1 MNHRRFIM
9 KKSLLNGFSIR
20 KGVFIPLAAIYV
32 VVIILGLVSP
42 DAFASAENA
51 VVGFA
56 AGWFGWLYQIIT
68 IVLIIICVWVLVSK
82 KVGGIRIGGE
92 NAKPI
97 MSKWNW
103 FAISLCGGIATGIV
117 FWGIAEPITHF
128 MDGIPGLVEGGGTRM
143 SALYA
148 LSTCYMH
155 WGLPLYAYYAAA
167 GLLIGVCVYN
177 LGQPYNVSSSLY
189 PILGE
194 KTKGGFGSFIDL
206 LCVFGIAGG
215 VSASLGVASMQ
226 LGSGIGLLAKFT
238 PTSTHW
244 LIIMAAI
251 VATFIISSYTG
262 INHGVRWLSDK
273 NAKIYIGLLVYVFF
287 FAQTK
292 EVLAMSTESMGFFA
306 QNWIIQ
312 DTYLGVM
319 ADGTETAMWPTW
331 WTINYWSFMIAYTPL
346 IGMFLAKIAQGRTL
360 REFSLYNFILPG
372 VFGMIWFAIFGS
384 ASIYMQ
390 ANGAGI
396 YEEMNEKGLEATVFA
411 FFSNLP
417 LSTVLSIIFMITVFL
432 SVVTLC
438 DSMTTTISS
447 ITLNGDTATKEPP
460 SSIKVVWGVIMAS
473 LAFINIAVAGI
484 TGNSSGINATKL
496 LAITCAFPLLFVV
509 VAMAGSAFKLLFNY
523 QKNYGKMEEEN
534 CLANQPDYDPV
545 AEAKE

>member
-1 MNHRRFIM
+1 METKTE
-9 KKSLLNGFSIR
+9 KKGFRIR
-20 KGVFIPLAAIYV
+20 KGVFIPLCAIYLL
-32 VVIILGLVSP
+32 VILLGTLAP
-42 DAFASAENA
+42 EMFAAAENA

-68 IVLIIICVWVLVSK
+68 IVLIIICVWVLFSK
-82 KVGGIRIGGE
+82 KIGNIRIGGE

-128 MDGIPGLVEGGGTRM
+128 IDGIPGLVEGGGTRL

-155 WGLPLYAYYAAA
+155 WGFPLYAYYCAA

-189 PILGE
+189 PLLGDRVN
-194 KTKGGFGSFIDL
+194 GGLGSFIDL

-226 LGSGIGLLAKFT
+226 LGSGLGILANFVPNAK
-238 PTSTHW
+238 HW
-244 LIIMAAI
+244 FIITVVI
-251 VATFIISSYTG
+251 VVTFIISSYTG
-262 INHGVRWLSDK
+262 ISRGVRWLSDK
-273 NAKIYIGLLVYVFF
+273 NAKIYILLLIYVFF
-287 FAQTK
+287 CAQTR
-292 EVLAMSTESMGFFA
+292 EILAMSTESMGFFA
-306 QNWIIQ
+306 QNWIVQ
-312 DTYLGVM
+312 NTYLGVM
-319 ADGTETAMWPTW
+319 VDGAETAMWPTW

-346 IGMFLAKIAQGRTL
+346 TGMFLAKIAQGRTL
-360 REFSLYNFILPG
+360 REFSLFNFVLPG
-372 VFGMIWFAIFGS
+372 LFGMLWFAIFGS
-384 ASIYMQ
+384 ASIYME

-396 YEEMNEKGLEATVFA
+396 HDAMVNQGTEATVFA

-417 LSTVLSIIFMITVFL
+417 FSTVLSVVFMITAFL

-438 DSMTTTISS
+438 DYMTTTISS
-447 ITLNGDTATKEPP
+447 ITLEGSNVAAEEPP
-460 SSIKVVWGVIMAS
+460 AKIKVFWGVVMAS
-473 LAFINIAVAGI
+473 LAFINIVVAGI
-484 TGNSSGINATKL
+484 TGNTSGINATKL

-509 VAMAGSAFKLLFNY
+509 VAMAISCFKLLFKY
-523 QKNYGKMEEEN
+523 HDKYSKEPG
-534 CLANQPDYDPV
+534 
-545 AEAKE
+545 AKA